1 MSYIVT
7 ANVRTKVEEN
17 LGGKIEAV
25 NASILKQGDG
35 EITFDV
41 IGDFSR
47 QKEITLELCKTL
59 IEAGFVSFE
68 IGHSY

>member
-7 ANVRTKVEEN
+7 AKVRTSLEEN
-17 LGGKIEAV
+17 IGGDERKVKARV
-25 NASILKQGDG
+25 LKKDDF
-35 EITFDV
+35 EITFDLP
-41 IGDFSR
+41 GSFEK

-59 IEAGFVSFE
+59 IESGFVSFE